1 MTNFEK
7 IINEITIEKIA
18 RSMIKSEYP
27 LDYGYRISNGEKYC
41 CYEDA
46 LKAEI
51 EWLKE
56 ETDNNITYQ
65 NNIMVYYNKH

>member
-7 IINEITIEKIA
+7 IISELTIEKVAKLIID
-18 RSMIKSEYP
+18 RYNYDNTINNYYTDNGKHHF
-27 LDYGYRISNGEKYC
+27 YG
-41 CYEDA
+41 DA

-56 ETDNNITYQ
+56 EIE
-65 NNIMVYYNKH
+65 M

>member
-7 IINEITIEKIA
+7 IISELTIEKVAKLIIDRYNYDNKIFNYRA
-18 RSMIKSEYP
+18 DDGKYYF
-27 LDYGYRISNGEKYC
+27 YG
-41 CYEDA
+41 DA

-56 ETDNNITYQ
+56 EAE
-65 NNIMVYYNKH
+65 M

>member
-7 IINEITIEKIA
+7 IISEMTIENVA
-18 RSMIKSEYP
+18 HSMIESEYP
-27 LDYGYRISNGEKYC
+27 LGYGYKTRNGKKYC

-46 LKAEI
+46 LKAVI

-56 ETDNNITYQ
+56 ETDNNI
-65 NNIMVYYNKH
+65 